1 MEYQIRKSKKAK
13 RMSLVVYWDGRCELV
28 VPFKNTP
35 SQKDINNFVKENT
48 KFIEKRVKKLER
60 NKNKTYLSH
69 QGVPFEVVKENTKLL
84 VNQILAK
91 YPDYCK
97 KIKTIRIK
105 KYKAQ
110 WGSCSLSGCLSFNY
124 KLSLLPVE
132 LCEYIVIHE
141 LSHMDHMNHSKLFWD
156 NVFKFCPDY
165 QQYRKELRSYL
176 V

>member
-1 MEYQIRKSKKAK
+1 MRKSKRAQ

-28 VPFKNTP
+28 VPIKNTP
-35 SQKDINNFVKENT
+35 SQKHIDSFVRENI
-48 KFIEKRVKKLER
+48 KLIEKRVKKLEC
-60 NKNKTYLSH
+60 NKNKTHLSH
-69 QGVPFEVVKENTKLL
+69 QGVPFEVVQENTRLL
-84 VNQILAK
+84 VNKILAK
-91 YPDYCK
+91 YPDYYN

-141 LSHMDHMNHSKLFWD
+141 LAHIDHMNHSKLFWN
-156 NVFKFCPDY
+156 NVLKLCTDY
-165 QQYRKELRSYL
+165 QQYKKELRSYL